1 MGGMNRAGGL
11 PFWRE
16 NSKSTKHHP
25 LMPPPKKKG
34 ISTNTSYVLFFWG
47 GVLLRK
53 RALKG
58 GTPLDSHDIKA
69 ARILC
74 CFMFFLAGS
83 KIPPTK
89 QICCSDLEAAAG
101 AGCLTWPRCR
111 ESPLRDVRSQRTRGV
126 EGVGNRVKPSWSQ
139 VDGRPFQHS
148 LWLFLENLLSL
159 SLSL

>member
-1 MGGMNRAGGL
+1 MAWIGQVGSLFGGKIPNR
-11 PFWRE
+11 PNIIPWC
-16 NSKSTKHHP
+16 H
-25 LMPPPKKKG
+25 PPKKRG
-34 ISTNTSYVLFFWG
+34 FLPTHLMFFFFWG

-111 ESPLRDVRSQRTRGV
+111 ESALRDVRSQRTRGV

-148 LWLFLENLLSL
+148 PFPVFGKSALSKTAG
-159 SLSL
+159 